1 MLNFNAGDM
10 KIKIKE
16 IVGTLAIIII
26 GFSACKKPMYETEPT
41 TADLSYTFDKTDS
54 LGVQAKAF
62 LADIYSYLPNG
73 YNRIGNDVL
82 DAASDD
88 AISSSPSSTIEY
100 FVTGRISPTSSSTAS
115 NVDNSWDNNYKTIRK
130 VNIFLANIDAVPL
143 IEKGLKG
150 YWKAEARILRAIAY
164 FELIKRFGGVPLMGD
179 KVLGFNDDIELPRS
193 TYDQCVKYV
202 VDECDGLKTIA
213 RPDNTLTDENYG
225 RVTQGV
231 ALALKARILLYDASP
246 LNNPNNDLAKWAV
259 AAQAAKDVMNLNV
272 FSLASAYT
280 TVFNTRKNSEIILAY
295 QRAVNFDVETR
306 NAPIG
311 YTATNASGS
320 GYTSPT
326 QELVD
331 AFDMSNG
338 RAITDPVSG
347 YNPADPY
354 TGRDPRFA
362 LTIMHNNARWLN
374 RLVQTYD
381 GGLDKPGSTVNVQT
395 RTGYYM
401 RKFMNETFVTATAYS
416 NQTHNFPIFRY
427 AEILL
432 NYAEAMNEAA
442 DNAINRTEAFNQLKA
457 LRLRAGIPIGT
468 TAGYQHG
475 LKTTMTQ
482 AEMREA
488 IRHERRV
495 EMAFEEQRFWDIRRW
510 KIAETVLN
518 GTLHGMQIIKNANGT
533 FSYTRT
539 DALNVTFDATK
550 MYRYPIAASEV
561 NKNRNLTQNPGW

>member
-16 IVGTLAIIII
+16 IVGTLAVIII

-100 FVTGRISPTSSSTAS
+100 FVNGRISAVTP
-115 NVDNSWDNNYKTIRK
+115 VDNSWDNNYKTIRK
-130 VNIFLANIDAVPL
+130 ANVFLANIDVVPL
-143 IEKGLKG
+143 NQKGLKA

-164 FELIKRFGGVPLMGD
+164 FELIKRYGGVPLMGD
-179 KVLGFNDDIELPRS
+179 RVLGIDDNIELPRN
-193 TYDQCVKYV
+193 TYTECLKYLL
-202 VDECDGLKTIA
+202 DECEALKTIA
-213 RPDNTLTDENYG
+213 RPDNTLASDEDFG

-231 ALALKARILLYDASP
+231 ALALKARALLYDASP
-246 LNNPNNDLAKWAV
+246 LNNPNNDLAKWAA

-311 YTATNASGS
+311 YTANNASGS

-338 RAITDPVSG
+338 RAITDPASG

-401 RKFMNETFVTATAYS
+401 RKFMNETFVTATVYS

-427 AEILL
+427 AEVLL

-442 DNAINRTEAFNQLKA
+442 DNAVNRTEAFNQLKA

-468 TAGYQHG
+468 IAGYQHG

>member
-1 MLNFNAGDM
+1 M

-16 IVGTLAIIII
+16 IVAVLTIVIV
-26 GFSACKKPMYETEPT
+26 GFSACKKPLYETEPISQNI
-41 TADLSYTFDKTDS
+41 SYIFDKTDS

-62 LADIYSYLPNG
+62 LADIYFLLPNG

-100 FVTGRISPTSSSTAS
+100 FVNGRISAVST
-115 NVDNSWDNNYKTIRK
+115 VDNSWDNNYKTIRK
-130 VNIFLANIDAVPL
+130 ANIFLANIDVVPL
-143 IEKGLKG
+143 NQKGLKV

-164 FELIKRFGGVPLMGD
+164 FELLKRFGGVPLMGD
-179 KVLGFNDDIELPRS
+179 RVLGVNDDIQLPRN
-193 TYDQCVKYV
+193 TYADCLKYI
-202 VDECDGLKTIA
+202 VDECDALKTIA
-213 RPDNTLTDENYG
+213 RPDNTLAADEEYG

-231 ALALKARILLYDASP
+231 ALALKARALLYDASP
-246 LNNPNNDLAKWAV
+246 LNNPNNDLAKWAA
-259 AAQAAKDVMNLNV
+259 AAQAAKDVMNLNI
-272 FSLASAYT
+272 FSLTSAYT
-280 TVFNTRKNSEIILAY
+280 TVFNTRKNTEVILAY
-295 QRAVNFDVETR
+295 QRAVTFDLETR
-306 NAPIG
+306 NAPVG

-338 RAITDPVSG
+338 RAITDPASG
-347 YNPADPY
+347 YNAADPY
-354 TGRDPRFA
+354 TGRDPRFYN
-362 LTIMHNNARWLN
+362 TIFHNNAKWLSGTSATPT

-401 RKFMNETFVTATAYS
+401 RKFLNETFATATTYS

-427 AEILL
+427 AEIIL
-432 NYAEAMNEAA
+432 NYAEAINEAA
-442 DNAINRTEAFNQLKA
+442 DNAVNRTEALNQLKA
-457 LRLRAGIPIGT
+457 LRLRAGIPIGST
-468 TAGYQHG
+468 SGYQHG

-533 FSYTRT
+533 FSYTRYN
-539 DALNVTFDATK
+539 ALNVSFDATK
-550 MYRYPIAASEV
+550 MYRYPIAAAEV

>member
-1 MLNFNAGDM
+1 M

-16 IVGTLAIIII
+16 IAGVLAITIV
-26 GFSACKKPMYETEPT
+26 GFSACKKPLYETEPISQDIT
-41 TADLSYTFDKTDS
+41 YVFDKTDS
-54 LGVQAKAF
+54 LGVQAKTF

-88 AISSSPSSTIEY
+88 AISSSPASTIEY
-100 FVTGRISPTSSSTAS
+100 FVNGRISAVSP
-115 NVDNSWDNNYKTIRK
+115 VDNSWDNNYKTIRK
-130 VNIFLANIDAVPL
+130 VNIFLANIDVVPL
-143 IEKGLKG
+143 NQKGLKV

-179 KVLGFNDDIELPRS
+179 RVLGVNDDIQLPRNS
-193 TYDQCVKYV
+193 YADCLKYI
-202 VDECDGLKTIA
+202 VDECDALKTIA
-213 RPDNTLTDENYG
+213 RPDNSLAADEDYG
-225 RVTQGV
+225 RMTQGV
-231 ALALKARILLYDASP
+231 ALALKARVLLYDASP
-246 LNNPNNDLAKWAV
+246 LNNPNNDLTKWAS
-259 AAQAAKDVMNLNV
+259 AAQAAKDVMSLNI
-272 FSLASAYT
+272 FSLTAAYT
-280 TVFNTRKNSEIILAY
+280 SVFNTRKNTEVILAY
-295 QRAVNFDVETR
+295 QRGVTFDLETR
-306 NAPIG
+306 NAPVG

-331 AFDMSNG
+331 AFDMANG
-338 RAITDPVSG
+338 RAISDPASG
-347 YNPADPY
+347 YNAADPY
-354 TGRDPRFA
+354 AGRDPRFYR
-362 LTIMHNNARWLN
+362 TIFYNNSKWLN
-374 RLVQTYD
+374 RIVQTYD
-381 GGLDKPGSTVNVQT
+381 GGLDKPGSAVNVQT

-401 RKFMNETFVTATAYS
+401 RKFLNETFETATVYS

-442 DNAINRTEAFNQLKA
+442 DNAVNRTEAFNQLKA
-457 LRLRAGIPIGT
+457 IRLRAGIAIGS
-468 TAGYQHG
+468 TAGYQYG
-475 LKTTMTQ
+475 LKTTMSQ

-510 KIAETVLN
+510 KIAENVLN

-539 DALNVTFDATK
+539 NALNVSFDASK

>member
-1 MLNFNAGDM
+1 M

-16 IVGTLAIIII
+16 IVGTLAIIIT
-26 GFSACKKPMYETEPT
+26 GFSACKKPLYETEPT
-41 TADLSYTFDKTDS
+41 TADINYTFDRTDS
-54 LGVQAKAF
+54 LGVQAKSF
-62 LADIYSYLPNG
+62 LADIYTYLPNG

-100 FVTGRISPTSSSTAS
+100 FVTGRISPTSTTTSS

-130 VNIFLANIDAVPL
+130 VNVFLANIDAVPL
-143 IEKGLKG
+143 NQKGLKV

-179 KVLGFNDDIELPRS
+179 KVLGFNDDIEIPRS

-202 VDECDGLKTIA
+202 IDECDALKTIA
-213 RPDNTLTDENYG
+213 RPDNSLADEDYG

-231 ALALKARILLYDASP
+231 ALALKARLLLYNASP
-246 LNNPNNDLAKWAV
+246 LNNPGNDLAKWAA
-259 AAQAAKDVMNLNV
+259 AAQAAKDVMNLNI
-272 FSLASAYT
+272 FSLTAAYT
-280 TVFNTRKNSEIILAY
+280 TVFNSRKNSELILAY
-295 QRAVNFDVETR
+295 QRAVGFDVETK
-306 NAPIG
+306 NAPVG
-311 YTATNASGS
+311 YTANNASGS

-338 RAITDPVSG
+338 RAITDPASN

-354 TGRDPRFA
+354 TGRDPRFYN
-362 LTIMHNNARWLN
+362 TIIHNNARWLN

-401 RKFMNETFVTATAYS
+401 RKFMNETFVTGTVYS

-442 DNAINRTEAFNQLKA
+442 DNAVNRTEAFNQLKA
-457 LRLRAGIPIGT
+457 LRLRAGIAVGT

-475 LKTTMTQ
+475 LKTTMSQ
-482 AEMREA
+482 VEMREA

-533 FSYTRT
+533 FSYTRYN
-539 DALNVTFDATK
+539 ALNVSFDATK
-550 MYRYPIAASEV
+550 MYLYPISSNEV
-561 NKNRNLTQNPGW
+561 NKNRNLKQNPGW

>member
-1 MLNFNAGDM
+1 M

-16 IVGTLAIIII
+16 IVGVLAITII
-26 GFSACKKPMYETEPT
+26 GFSACKKPLYETEPT
-41 TADLSYTFDKTDS
+41 SQDITYVFDKTDS
-54 LGVQAKAF
+54 LGIQAKTF

-88 AISSSPSSTIEY
+88 AISSSPASTIEY
-100 FVTGRISPTSSSTAS
+100 FVNGRISAVAT
-115 NVDNSWDNNYKTIRK
+115 VDNSWDNNYRTIRRA
-130 VNIFLANIDAVPL
+130 NIFLANIDVVPL
-143 IEKGLKG
+143 NQKGLKV
-150 YWKAEARILRAIAY
+150 YWKSEARILRAIAY
-164 FELIKRFGGVPLMGD
+164 FELIKRFGGVPLLGD
-179 KVLGFNDDIELPRS
+179 RVLGLDDNIQLPRNS
-193 TYDQCVKYV
+193 YAECLKYV
-202 VDECDGLKTIA
+202 VDECDALKAIA
-213 RPDNTLTDENYG
+213 RPDNTLAADEDYG

-246 LNNPNNDLAKWAV
+246 LNNPTNDLTKWAS
-259 AAQAAKDVMNLNV
+259 AAQAAKDVMNLNI
-272 FSLASAYT
+272 FSLTAAYT
-280 TVFNTRKNSEIILAY
+280 SVFNTRKNSEVILAY
-295 QRAVNFDVETR
+295 QRGVTFDLETR
-306 NAPIG
+306 NAPVG

-338 RAITDPVSG
+338 RAISDPASG
-347 YNPADPY
+347 YNAADPY
-354 TGRDPRFA
+354 TGRDPRFYR
-362 LTIMHNNARWLN
+362 TIFHNNAKWLN
-374 RLVQTYD
+374 RIIQTYD
-381 GGLDKPGSTVNVQT
+381 GGLDRPGSAVNVQT

-401 RKFMNETFVTATAYS
+401 RKFLNETFESASVYS

-432 NYAEAMNEAA
+432 NYAEAMNEAV
-442 DNAINRTEAFNQLKA
+442 DNAVNRTEAFNQLKA
-457 LRLRAGIPIGT
+457 LRLRAGIAIGST
-468 TAGYQHG
+468 VGYQHG

-518 GTLHGMQIIKNANGT
+518 GTLHGMQIIKNADGT
-533 FSYTRT
+533 FSYTQT
-539 DALNVTFDATK
+539 NALNVSFDASK

>member
-1 MLNFNAGDM
+1 MRGAM

-16 IVGTLAIIII
+16 IVGTLAIIIT
-26 GFSACKKPMYETEPT
+26 GFSACKKPLYETEPT
-41 TADLSYTFDKTDS
+41 TADINYTFDRTDS
-54 LGVQAKAF
+54 LGVQAKSF
-62 LADIYSYLPNG
+62 LADIYTYLPNG

-100 FVTGRISPTSSSTAS
+100 FVTGRISPTSTTTSS

-130 VNIFLANIDAVPL
+130 VNVFLANIDAVPL
-143 IEKGLKG
+143 NQKGLKV

-179 KVLGFNDDIELPRS
+179 KVLGFNDDIEIPRS

-202 VDECDGLKTIA
+202 IDECDALKTIA
-213 RPDNTLTDENYG
+213 RPDNSLADEDYG

-231 ALALKARILLYDASP
+231 ALALKARLLLYNASP
-246 LNNPNNDLAKWAV
+246 LNNPGNDLAKWAA
-259 AAQAAKDVMNLNV
+259 AAQAAKDVMNLNI
-272 FSLASAYT
+272 FSLTAAYT
-280 TVFNTRKNSEIILAY
+280 TVFNSRKNSELILAY
-295 QRAVNFDVETR
+295 QRAVGFDVETK
-306 NAPIG
+306 NAPVG
-311 YTATNASGS
+311 YTANNASGS

-338 RAITDPVSG
+338 RAITDPASN

-354 TGRDPRFA
+354 TGRDPRFYN
-362 LTIMHNNARWLN
+362 TIIHNNARWLN

-401 RKFMNETFVTATAYS
+401 RKFMNETFVTGTVYS

-442 DNAINRTEAFNQLKA
+442 DNAVNRTEAFNQLKA
-457 LRLRAGIPIGT
+457 LRLRAGIAVGT

-475 LKTTMTQ
+475 LKTTMSQ
-482 AEMREA
+482 VEMREA

-533 FSYTRT
+533 FSYTRYN
-539 DALNVTFDATK
+539 ALNVSFDATK
-550 MYRYPIAASEV
+550 MYLYPISSNEV
-561 NKNRNLTQNPGW
+561 NKNRNLKQNPGW